1 MTIFDKIKDN
11 PAEKIDRLN
20 DLELLQALLEGT
32 HNRHPKKLAQQL
44 LANNRKLYHVIDAAD
59 ELFANNIINENF
71 YCVAKVIQILQLP
84 KPLIINANT
93 LNINQK

>member
-1 MTIFDKIKDN
+1 MTIFDDIKDN

-44 LANNRKLYHVIDAAD
+44 LANNRKLYHVIDDAD

-71 YCVAKVIQILQLP
+71 YCVAK
-84 KPLIINANT
+84 IIKIIPNKQSHIFNQNT
-93 LNINQK
+93 FNITQK